1 MTTRI
6 RSRYVMAGGVRTHY
20 SESGGDGE
28 TIVALHGGGAGSS
41 GLAGAGSLMEA
52 LPDTLRTIALD
63 SVGGFGLTDPKV
75 PYEYGLQ
82 SRVDHLEAFLDALC
96 IDRVTLV
103 GNSQGAW
110 AAVKY
115 ALLHPERVQRLI
127 LIGSATIA
135 TALGVPEEHSPGLQ
149 VLRGYDGTREG
160 MKTLLEMLAFNHDK
174 ITDELIDIRYE
185 TARRP
190 GVMEAYK
197 AAVQS
202 NRKLQTDE
210 LLRFQFDLRD
220 SLPLLTTKIPTIF
233 IWGNDDKFALPSVGK
248 QVQERLPNVPF
259 FWVDQA
265 GHQVQTDQPEQ
276 TAKIIRD
283 FLNW

>member
-1 MTTRI
+1 
-6 RSRYVMAGGVRTHY
+6 MAGGIRTHY
-20 SESGGDGE
+20 SESGNGD
-28 TIVALHGGGAGSS
+28 TTLVALHGGGAGSS

-52 LPDTLRTIALD
+52 LPNNVRTIALD
-63 SVGGFGLTDPKV
+63 SVGGFGLTDPAA
-75 PYEYGLQ
+75 PYQYGLQ
-82 SRVDHLEAFLDALC
+82 SRVDHLESFLDALC
-96 IDRVTLV
+96 LDRVSLL

-115 ALLHPERVQRLI
+115 ALLHPERVHRLI

-135 TALGVPEEHSPGLQ
+135 TSLGVAEEHSPGLQ
-149 VLRGYDGTREG
+149 VLRGYDGTRAG
-160 MKTLLEMLAFNHDK
+160 MKTLLEMLVYDHDK
-174 ITDELIDIRYE
+174 ITDDLIDVRYE
-185 TARRP
+185 TASRA

-210 LLRFQFDLRD
+210 LLRYQFDLREA
-220 SLPLLTTKIPTIF
+220 LPALTNRIPTIF

-259 FWVDQA
+259 FWVDKA
-265 GHQVQTDQPEQ
+265 GHQVQTDQPEE
-276 TAKIIRD
+276 TAKIIQN
-283 FLNW
+283 FMNW